1 MFIQTNIRNNK
12 LQYLQKVNSSLT
24 LENIE
29 KLSTGL
35 RINTTKD
42 DVAAAN
48 VSVRMSSQLNE
59 GKERINTE
67 LQLKSLYE
75 TADGYLS
82 GIIDQIQR
90 IRELTIQNHNG
101 TLSNNNHASLQTEA
115 NMLVNSITNT
125 IKSAT
130 YNTLNI
136 FQKSNNLFDLSQYI
150 AKNPTAY
157 QLEDENSFKVNE
169 LGYFYYNH
177 PTLDLKAGKTYTVSY
192 SNSSE
197 PMILELK
204 RNDGSILVNQVIN
217 GAYSFT
223 PSTDETVYTKFF
235 TSTEGTIFKGL
246 QIKEDGNVT
255 PYESYG
261 LKYLGYGTES
271 IDLDSLDLNNLDLN
285 SKEALTKLDN
295 AMSVLLKNRT
305 ALGTK
310 LEKVNF
316 AIDIYQNQVVNN
328 TGGLSK
334 IQDTDFEKTSSELT
348 KNELTAQTIVLL
360 MNENKQTRENAMQ
373 LLKG

>member
-1 MFIQTNIRNNK
+1 MFIQTDIRENK

-24 LENIE
+24 LDNIE

-35 RINTTKD
+35 RINATKD
-42 DVAAAN
+42 DIATAN
-48 VSVRMSSQLNE
+48 VSVRMSSQLSE
-59 GKERINTE
+59 GKEKINIG

-82 GIIDQIQR
+82 GIMNQVQR
-90 IRELTIQNHNG
+90 IRELTIQNQNG
-101 TLSNNNHASLQTEA
+101 VLSSGDHLSVQTEA
-115 NMLVNSITNT
+115 NMLLNSIADTINT
-125 IKSAT
+125 AT
-130 YNTLNI
+130 YNNLNI
-136 FQKSNNLFDLSQYI
+136 FQKSDNLFDLSQYV

-157 QLEDENSFKVNE
+157 KLEDENSFKVNE

-217 GAYSFT
+217 GSYSFT
-223 PSTDETVYTKFF
+223 PTADETVYTKFF
-235 TSTEGTIFKGL
+235 TSTEGTIFKDL
-246 QIKEDGNVT
+246 QFKEDSNVT

-271 IDLDSLDLNNLDLN
+271 IDLNSLDVNNLDLN
-285 SKEALTKLDN
+285 SKEALSKLDN
-295 AMSVLLKNRT
+295 ALGVLLKNRT

-316 AIDIYQNQVVNN
+316 AIDAYQNKVVNN
-328 TGGLSK
+328 TVGLSK
-334 IQDTDFEKTSSELT
+334 IQDTSFEKTSSELT
-348 KNELTAQTIVLL
+348 KNELTAQTILL
-360 MNENKQTRENAMQ
+360 LVNENKQIRENAMQ
-373 LLKG
+373 LLRG